1 VSESVQNETAAQ
13 IVLSHQWNGENQ
25 LLSPQDI
32 IRLDALDRID
42 TILIIVIKAE
52 SECRELSSV

>member
-1 VSESVQNETAAQ
+1 VSEPVVSDTAAQ

-32 IRLDALDRID
+32 IRLDALDRLE
-42 TILIIVIKAE
+42 TIILIIIVIKT
-52 SECRELSSV
+52 

>member
-1 VSESVQNETAAQ
+1 MSEPVVSDTAAQ

-32 IRLDALDRID
+32 IRLDALDRLETI
-42 TILIIVIKAE
+42 ILIIIVFKT
-52 SECRELSSV
+52 

>member
-1 VSESVQNETAAQ
+1 VSESDVSETATQ
-13 IVLSHQWNGENQ
+13 IALSHQWNGENQ

-32 IRLDALDRID
+32 IRLYALDRLE

-52 SECRELSSV
+52 LVCLELSNV